1 VYSWDWDWEGSKLQA
16 ILETLVAFLG
26 TAAFAVLFQVPASN
40 IAPAGLAGALAR
52 SVYCAAQRVGFNHL
66 AATFASAAMLSV
78 MAEWGARRLRV
89 PVSVLV
95 VPGII
100 PLVPGADAYF
110 AMLAFLKGQDQEG
123 LRIAIRTGL
132 AALSVAAGIVT
143 ASTLARNVKRRRR

>member
-1 VYSWDWDWEGSKLQA
+1 
-16 ILETLVAFLG
+16 
-26 TAAFAVLFQVPASN
+26 
-40 IAPAGLAGALAR
+40 
-52 SVYCAAQRVGFNHL
+52 
-66 AATFASAAMLSV
+66 MLSV

-123 LRIAIRTGL
+123 LRIAIPDRIG
-132 AALSVAAGIVT
+132 SPECGGGDCDYIYPG
-143 ASTLARNVKRRRR
+143 S